1 MNPKTDPDLLVSV
14 QLSLVELWVG
24 GGTAGLGA
32 ISVTVRP
39 WDLLKEVTIIF
50 ITPHHNLASGQVTRR
65 EHSPSLQQKIRLKIY

>member
-1 MNPKTDPDLLVSV
+1 MNPKTDPDLPVSV

-32 ISVTVRP
+32 MSVTVRP

-50 ITPHHNLASGQVTRR
+50 IMPTIIWPQV
-65 EHSPSLQQKIRLKIY
+65 K